1 MKIRW
6 VRIRVRLLRI
16 SAIPEDNASS
26 KCLVLIRVSIHDLYR
41 CFILPSHLA
50 LQLLISVLAT
60 FLMTMEPHRENT
72 KFEGWIAHNRAAA
85 AGQMEWGFFEP
96 KPWEETDVDIEVT
109 HCGICSSD
117 LHVLRSDWP
126 ASYPVVVGH
135 EIIGTVVRV
144 GMDVKT
150 GIRVGDRVGVGA
162 QSDACLCRKPPA
174 VADDWSSCGECATG
188 KENYCA
194 RASTTYN
201 SHFLSTAAGGAKTM
215 GGYARHH
222 RCPSHFVFK
231 IPKDLRSE
239 YAAPL
244 MCAGITVYSAL
255 CSVSRSSDEP
265 GGGSSKRR
273 HLRGTRVGVI
283 GIGGLGHLAIL
294 FARAMGAEY
303 VLALSRDEG
312 KRDDARTLGAD
323 EYIATGEEEEWGG
336 DQTNSLHVM
345 ISTIATSAPID
356 RHLRLLRRGGRY
368 IALGM
373 PRDAVEVDVSMLVVK
388 GLLLTGSLIGSPAE
402 VRDMLQFAMEQKI
415 TPRVDVKSMG
425 DANNAIL
432 DMEAGM
438 ARYRF
443 VLCNE
448 M

>member
-1 MKIRW
+1 
-6 VRIRVRLLRI
+6 
-16 SAIPEDNASS
+16 
-26 KCLVLIRVSIHDLYR
+26 
-41 CFILPSHLA
+41 
-50 LQLLISVLAT
+50 
-60 FLMTMEPHRENT
+60 MEPQQEDT
-72 KFEGWIAHNRAAA
+72 KFEGWIARDRAAA
-85 AGQMEWGFFEP
+85 AGQMEWGSFEP

-144 GMDVKT
+144 GMDAKT

-162 QSDACLCRKPPA
+162 QADACLCRKPPA
-174 VADDWSSCGECATG
+174 VAGDWSSCGECARG
-188 KENYCA
+188 QENYCA

-222 RCPSHFVFK
+222 RCPSHFVFR
-231 IPKDLRSE
+231 IPDELRSE
-239 YAAPL
+239 HAAPL

-255 CSVSRSSDEP
+255 CSVPRSSDEP
-265 GGGSSKRR
+265 GGGSSKTQ
-273 HLRGTRVGVI
+273 HLRGMRVGVI
-283 GIGGLGHLAIL
+283 GIGGLGHLAIQ
-294 FARAMGAEY
+294 FARAMGAAY

-312 KRDDARTLGAD
+312 KRDDARTLGAHG
-323 EYIATGEEEEWGG
+323 YIATGGDEEWWG
-336 DQTNSLHVM
+336 DQANSLDVM
-345 ISTIATSAPID
+345 ISTIAANEPIAP
-356 RHLRLLRRGGRY
+356 HLRLLRRGGRY
-368 IALGM
+368 IVLGM
-373 PRDAVEVDVSMLVVK
+373 PSDAVEVDMSMLVVK
-388 GLLLTGSLIGSPAE
+388 GLRLTGSLIGSPAE
-402 VRDMLQFAMEQKI
+402 VRDMLRFAVEQKI
-415 TPRVDVKSMG
+415 TPWVDVRSMG
-425 DANNAIL
+425 GANNAIL